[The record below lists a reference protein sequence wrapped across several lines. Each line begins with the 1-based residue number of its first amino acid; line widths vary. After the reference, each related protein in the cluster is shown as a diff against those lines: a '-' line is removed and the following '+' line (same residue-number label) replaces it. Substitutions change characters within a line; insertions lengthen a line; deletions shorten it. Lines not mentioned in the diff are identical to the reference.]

1 LSSCK
6 RRGGKD
12 EFKACSRKF
21 KGREKK
27 EENHYNEL
35 LRKLNES
42 LGLVKSIT
50 C

>member
-21 KGREKK
+21 KVREKK
-27 EENHYNEL
+27 ENHYNEL
-35 LRKLNES
+35 VRKLNES